1 MSGLP
6 ETNTHLNKDH
16 LVFLLEDISS
26 QLGHVYENIAETYPN
41 IFRALDD
48 KIDSLQLNESES
60 NSTFCGL
67 HTMENVLKL
76 LKGTVH
82 SEGSILT
89 ELAGKDSL
97 FLNKL
102 EEELSRSR
110 TYAGNIEQIEDD
122 STELELISLNAMV
135 TALKAGKNGG
145 AFPYITEEL
154 QKVSRES
161 AAVSILLKENGAV
174 MDRIFRE
181 FLEKI
186 QNEKKELN
194 NATKQMESTI
204 AQMLEIHLEYRDQL
218 QLFGDHLITGVG
230 RIKEPLYKILQ
241 EVQKHDIIRQSIE
254 HIIYSL
260 KEPVDQGSTIEQ
272 KLDSL
277 SFQHRIYQMSY
288 EILFDLLDD
297 LHKTLEIFQ
306 TKSADFSSFY
316 ETIKKIGKDFHSK
329 NDDDSYSLKIQEYEE
344 SLFRNSSVIRK
355 GYTRKYLKT
364 SFDMIIKEINALV
377 ESSER
382 YIGIISH
389 IKTINIS
396 SRVEAAKLPNLLNMG
411 ILIDNIS
418 VRTES
423 LEKNVED
430 IVSTIKEFK
439 NRTDQLFTNFFRDF
453 QADEGTLDLF
463 ISDLK
468 NGLEELK
475 ESHVYVDACTS
486 DVILL
491 GDRYNEFYNK
501 SMKDLL
507 SMGRL
512 EKQLEQVMIQIEK
525 GAVYYSSEF
534 ERTLKES
541 PYENWE
547 LSSEKIEKLTDK
559 FTIFRHKK
567 SADRENALNMSHE
580 GAESGEVTLF

>member
-1 MSGLP
+1 MP
-6 ETNTHLNKDH
+6 EIDEHLNKKN
-16 LVFLLEDISS
+16 LILLLETISEK
-26 QLGHVYENIAETYPN
+26 LGDVYVSMAESYPV
-41 IFRALDD
+41 IFRTLDD
-48 KIDSLQLNESES
+48 KIDLLQLKGSDS

-67 HTMENVLKL
+67 HTMENVLNF
-76 LKGTVH
+76 LKNTVQ
-82 SEGSILT
+82 SEGSILS

-97 FLNKL
+97 FLDKL

-110 TYAGNIEQIEDD
+110 TYARNIEQIEDD
-122 STELELISLNAMV
+122 SAELELISLNAMV

-161 AAVSILLKENGAV
+161 AAVSVLMKKNGAV
-174 MDRIFRE
+174 MDRIFHE

-186 QNEKKELN
+186 QKEKKELN
-194 NATKQMESTI
+194 SATTQMDATI
-204 AQMLEIHLEYRDQL
+204 AQMLDIHLDYRDQL
-218 QLFGDHLITGVG
+218 ETFGDHLITGVG
-230 RIKEPLYKILQ
+230 RIKSPLYKILQ

-260 KEPVDQGSTIEQ
+260 KEPVDGGSTVEKQ
-272 KLDSL
+272 LDSL
-277 SFQHRIYQMSY
+277 SFQKRIYQMSY
-288 EILFDLLDD
+288 EILFDLLED
-297 LHKTLEIFQ
+297 LHNTHELFQ

-316 ETIKKIGKDFHSK
+316 ETIENVGRDFHIK
-329 NDDDSYSLKIQEYEE
+329 NDDDSYTMKILEYEE

-355 GYTRKYLKT
+355 GYTRKYLKN
-364 SFDMIIKEINALV
+364 SFDLIIKEINALV

-396 SRVEAAKLPNLLNMG
+396 SRVEAAKLPDLLNMG

-418 VRTES
+418 ERTES
-423 LEKNVED
+423 LERNVEE

-439 NRTDQLFTNFFRDF
+439 NKTDQLFTTFFRDF
-453 QADEGTLDLF
+453 KADEGSLDIF

-468 NGLEELK
+468 KGLEELK
-475 ESHVYVDACTS
+475 ESHIYVDKCTS

-491 GDRYNEFYNK
+491 GDRYNEFYEK

-512 EKQLEQVMIQIEK
+512 KDQLEQVMVQTEK
-525 GAVYYSSEF
+525 GVQHYASEF
-534 ERTLKES
+534 ERVLSDS
-541 PYENWE
+541 PYDKWE
-547 LSSEKIEKLTDK
+547 LSSDAIEKLTAK
-559 FTIFRHKK
+559 FTIFKHKK
-567 SADRENALNMSHE
+567 SADRENTLNMSHE
-580 GAESGEVTLF
+580 GAESGEITLF